1 MSNKYKS
8 HDKLYSKLGMEGEK
22 NIYKLAKTRE
32 MKPRDLNGVWCIE
45 DEEQRVLV
53 KVEHIKERWN
63 SYFNGNDIKD
73 MKDWSNMGNPME
85 DRNRRFV

>member
-8 HDKLYSKLGMEGEK
+8 HDKFYSKLGTEEREK

-45 DEEQRVLV
+45 DEEQSLNKSRA
-53 KVEHIKERWN
+53 
-63 SYFNGNDIKD
+63 Y
-73 MKDWSNMGNPME
+73 
-85 DRNRRFV
+85 

>member
-1 MSNKYKS
+1 VAK
-8 HDKLYSKLGMEGEK
+8 EGGK
-22 NIYKLAKTRE
+22 KGCPVNVSLMINYIASWAKTRE

-63 SYFNGNDIKD
+63 SYFNRNDIKD